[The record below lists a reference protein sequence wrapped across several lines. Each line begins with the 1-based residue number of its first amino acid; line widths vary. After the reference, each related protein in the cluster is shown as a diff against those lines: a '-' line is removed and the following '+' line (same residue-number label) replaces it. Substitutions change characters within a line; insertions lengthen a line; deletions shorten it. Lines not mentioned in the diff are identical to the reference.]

1 MTPGG
6 QRGGRP
12 GSAERREGRSMI
24 RQSSLT
30 SLVAGG
36 SVLTGLLLDAVVAAK
51 FGAGRA
57 TDSFFVA
64 ARIPLGLNAVVVA
77 AANQALVP
85 AISKSLVTR
94 TEKETW
100 KLVSTILTTL
110 IVSGALMVAL
120 SAAVALPLVRVTA
133 PGLPPAEAALAAS
146 LTPVVFLM
154 VPLVSCSEVLRALL
168 NARFSFVAPAATGLV
183 LNGVSAGLIL
193 LLAHRNIH
201 VVAWAY
207 AAGAAAQVSF
217 MLLFS
222 LMRGFRFRPSL
233 RVSDPHVTSVGRL
246 CVRPLIASGANPLA
260 RVGEQ
265 LMVSFLPPGS
275 ITILAYGYRLISAV
289 GGTVFFRSVIVA
301 MVPRLTRAFAVAD
314 SEAVIRMTRLG
325 LRVML
330 ALAVPLTALM
340 AVLARPAATVIFQR
354 GGFTRAD
361 AALLGAVL
369 SVYSASLIGSAL
381 QRALLAPFFA
391 KLDTRT
397 PLRNTLYGVGANLLL
412 LPVMVL
418 PWGPSNPEAV
428 LGVAVAYSVAQ
439 YVNVGHALYRS
450 LAVVGDPFEGS
461 ATFILRL
468 VFATAVSA
476 AVMIALT
483 HPVGLD
489 AHHNRWVLL
498 MLTSAV
504 AVAGLAALATTMGAL
519 AGRELSQSWIALKED
534 RRAAASQ

>member
-1 MTPGG
+1 
-6 QRGGRP
+6 
-12 GSAERREGRSMI
+12 MI

-30 SLVAGG
+30 SVVAGG
-36 SVLTGLLLDAVVAAK
+36 SVLAGLLLDAVVAAK
-51 FGAGRA
+51 FGAGRT

-94 TEKETW
+94 TEGETW
-100 KLVSTILTTL
+100 RLVSTILTA
-110 IVSGALMVAL
+110 IVAGGALLVAL
-120 SAAVALPLVRVTA
+120 STAVALPLMRVTA
-133 PGLPPAEAALAAS
+133 PGLSASEVHLAAS
-146 LTPVVFLM
+146 LAPVVFLM

-183 LNGVSAGLIL
+183 LNGVSALLIL
-193 LLAHRNIH
+193 ALARHDIH

-207 AAGAAAQVSF
+207 AAGAGAQVAF
-217 MLLFS
+217 MFVFS
-222 LMRGFRFRPSL
+222 LVRGFKFRPSL
-233 RVSDPHVTSVGRL
+233 RITDPHVAAVGRL
-246 CVRPLIASGANPLA
+246 CVRPLVASGANPLA

-275 ITILAYGYRLISAV
+275 ITILGYGYRLISAV

-301 MVPRLTRAFAVAD
+301 MVPRLTRAFATAD
-314 SEAVIRMTRLG
+314 SESAVRISRLG
-325 LRVML
+325 LRIML
-330 ALAVPLTALM
+330 TLSVPLTALM
-340 AVLARPAATVIFQR
+340 AVLARPTATVVFQR

-397 PLRNTLYGVGANLLL
+397 PLRNTLYGVGANLVL

-418 PWGPSNPEAV
+418 PWGRSNPEAV

-450 LAVVGDPFEGS
+450 RSLVGDAFEGS

-468 VFATAVSA
+468 VLASGVSA
-476 AVMIALT
+476 AVMMALT
-483 HPVGLD
+483 GPFALAH
-489 AHHNRWVLL
+489 HHNRWVLL
-498 MLTSAV
+498 ALTAAV
-504 AVAGLAALATTMGAL
+504 GVVGLAALGAAMAAM
-519 AGRELSQSWIALKED
+519 AGRELRGSWTALRED
-534 RRAAASQ
+534 RRAAAS